1 MNEQKQTN
9 KPKKKAKQNDSK
21 TQTDNSLIIMH
32 LKEAPWF
39 LGKWKE
45 EKDAVEKKLHILLFI
60 FFIDIRPVN
69 RDRNINSLY

>member
-32 LKEAPWF
+32 LKEAP
-39 LGKWKE
+39 
-45 EKDAVEKKLHILLFI
+45 
-60 FFIDIRPVN
+60 
-69 RDRNINSLY
+69 